1 METPTPTLAMYGPSE
16 TARRAMSEESQ
27 ELTGLLRAHRDG
39 DAAAFERLVEIVY
52 PHLKRIAGRQL
63 ARARPGQTLDTTA
76 LVNEAY
82 LKLIDHTQR
91 HWQDRS
97 HFFAVTARAMRQIL
111 IDYARQRQARKRG
124 GDRPKVSFDEVE
136 VLPEDVLVLSEKQTH
151 VLLALD
157 EALQRLEHTDARRGR
172 VVEYRF
178 FGRMSIEDTA
188 DALGVSRNT
197 VKRDWNLA
205 QVWLYREMRR
215 ILLDQGSLDP
225 LS

>member
-1 METPTPTLAMYGPSE
+1 MSSPTATLVLDGPPLE
-16 TARRAMSEESQ
+16 RRPMTEHSQ

-82 LKLIDHTQR
+82 LKLVDHTQR

-111 IDYARQRQARKRG
+111 IDYARRKSRQKRG
-124 GDRPKVSFDEVE
+124 GGEDALPLDEDRVAIAQEAEQLLQLNDALEQLGASHPKLLQVFECRYFAGLSVE
-136 VLPEDVLVLSEKQTH
+136 ETAE
-151 VLLALD
+151 ALD
-157 EALQRLEHTDARRGR
+157 TSTRT
-172 VVEYRF
+172 VER
-178 FGRMSIEDTA
+178 SWQQA
-188 DALGVSRNT
+188 
-197 VKRDWNLA
+197 KA
-205 QVWLYREMRR
+205 QLKE
-215 ILLDQGSLDP
+215 LLTTR
-225 LS
+225 